1 MNKVQ
6 KKITALHEDNN
17 INEILLSS
25 IQEQIIYHQ
34 SSTVKLTKG
43 LYLGYLKMQSS
54 VDQIQIVVAAKTPNV
69 LPHCKIRD
77 NPHISAEEWE
87 FLRRNKVSCTYEL
100 QSDKPTD
107 VQELFLDAL
116 THTAHRLFNYM
127 DISPEHALNHRL
139 FDMEVIEL
147 SPDVSFLVVCP
158 PAESSCAVPG
168 HREILLQR
176 GDLISLPVQA
186 FEMIHLRTYH
196 NGIIQKY
203 ARLSCILE
211 LDTVLANHSLREA
224 FSTTEVQAAK
234 EQLAKLQDLTKSLNA
249 VWKGVRWLMDV
260 IGFARDRCGY
270 LGLNMKEIFNFNP
283 TGNEAQLT
291 DDTSDRVGLVRCNV
305 DTDSILN
312 SSAVSM
318 HGNKRHLLQP
328 PPRNDNKL
336 VKSSPGRG
344 SWPGPTHSLGANGL
358 LGAEHSKS
366 EQQLSL
372 TIGNMSSR
380 YLSATSGFD
389 NSRKNS
395 ADSNY
400 SHSGNSYYSA
410 GESVEHIV
418 QRLPPSRSED
428 TLVVTKKHLATPL
441 HRKRATTVNASSC
454 VPNLSS
460 PKLTV
465 RHVSTTHTSKTN
477 SAHSLSS
484 DSDGVS
490 AGAHPMSTSTPAMK
504 GTTVKGTASVTV
516 DNYLERDRTV
526 VGRSKRQLFEGD
538 PPQSPATQKEL
549 NIFKEPLHIAEDDSR
564 HERLNKTE
572 SAPFPFK
579 TTTTS
584 PERSGS
590 AKRKSIKDAETEQSS
605 SSATPI
611 STAPGIIQVYAAYE
625 TGLASGTSLKLHVTP
640 KTSAREVVD
649 LVVKQLN
656 MAVVLKG
663 KDGPIYASEKLENFC
678 LVAVIG
684 ARERCLRD
692 DFKPLQLQN
701 PWKKGRLYVRQKHDL
716 LAAIEH
722 SNREV
727 QMI

>member
-1 MNKVQ
+1 
-6 KKITALHEDNN
+6 
-17 INEILLSS
+17 
-25 IQEQIIYHQ
+25 
-34 SSTVKLTKG
+34 
-43 LYLGYLKMQSS
+43 MQSS

-116 THTAHRLFNYM
+116 THTAHRLFKYM

-224 FSTTEVQAAK
+224 FSTTELQTAK
-234 EQLAKLQDLTKSLNA
+234 EHLSKLQDLTKSLNT

-283 TGNEAQLT
+283 VGNEAQLT
-291 DDTSDRVGLVRCNV
+291 DDTGDGVLVDCTAGT
-305 DTDSILN
+305 DTIISG
-312 SSAVSM
+312 SGSSM

-344 SWPGPTHSLGANGL
+344 SWPGPTHSLGSNGL

-428 TLVVTKKHLATPL
+428 TLVVTKKHLSTPL

-454 VPNLSS
+454 VPNVSS

-465 RHVSTTHTSKTN
+465 RHVSTVHKSKTD
-477 SAHSLSS
+477 SAQSLSS
-484 DSDGVS
+484 DSDGGA
-490 AGAHPMSTSTPAMK
+490 AGACPMSTSTPAMK
-504 GTTVKGTASVTV
+504 GTTAKGTASVTV
-516 DNYLERDRTV
+516 DNYLDRERTV

-538 PPQSPATQKEL
+538 HAASPSTQKEL

-564 HERLNKTE
+564 HERLKKTE

-590 AKRKSIKDAETEQSS
+590 AKRKSAKDTESGQSASS
-605 SSATPI
+605 SSATTI

-663 KDGPIYASEKLENFC
+663 KEGPIYSAEKLENFC

-722 SNREV
+722 LNREV